1 MEFNPLKSHPSI
13 KMDDLSV
20 NLNKG
25 WAYQTLPEPIEY
37 DKEYWEKYIVY
48 EKNDICKNLNE
59 FRCSITEK
67 YCKNILEVGI
77 GSGIFLKN
85 LNINKKGFD
94 VNKHAVEWLKNNNL
108 YHNPYEEENNFDGF
122 CFWDVLEHF
131 ENPNDILCKVP
142 KNSYVITSLPIFD
155 DITRIHLSKHYRKNE
170 HLCYFTTLGFVGFM
184 NDCGFQLVELRND
197 EIKIGRENILSF
209 VFKIFEPR
217 NPPRLQPGEY
227 VKKNKQAE

>member
-1 MEFNPLKSHPSI
+1 MVLNPLKSHPSI

-25 WAYQTLPEPIEY
+25 WAYQALPGYIEY

-48 EKNDICKNLNE
+48 ETNDICKKLND

-67 YCKNILEVGI
+67 YCTNVLDVGI

-94 VNKHAVEWLKNNNL
+94 VNKHAVEWLKDNNL
-108 YHNPYEEENNFDGF
+108 YHNPYEEENDFDGF

-131 ENPNDILCKVP
+131 ENPNDILCKIP
-142 KNSYVITSLPIFD
+142 KNSYVITSLPIFN
-155 DITRIHLSKHYRKNE
+155 DITKVHLSKHYRPNE
-170 HLCYFTTLGFVGFM
+170 HLCYFTSDGLINFFSELLF
-184 NDCGFQLVELRND
+184 DCVEIRSD
-197 EIKIGRENILSF
+197 EIKIGRQDVLAF
-209 VFKIFEPR
+209 VFK
-217 NPPRLQPGEY
+217 
-227 VKKNKQAE
+227 KA

>member
-1 MEFNPLKSHPSI
+1 LAKRTGQEVMVLNPLKSHPSI

-25 WAYQTLPEPIEY
+25 WAYQALPGYIEY

-48 EKNDICKNLNE
+48 ETNDICKKLND

-67 YCKNILEVGI
+67 YCTNVLDVGI

-94 VNKHAVEWLKNNNL
+94 VNKHAVEWLKDNNL
-108 YHNPYEEENNFDGF
+108 YHNPYEEENDFDGF

-131 ENPNDILCKVP
+131 ENPNDILCKIP
-142 KNSYVITSLPIFD
+142 KNSYVITSLPIFN
-155 DITRIHLSKHYRKNE
+155 DITKVHLSKHYRPNE
-170 HLCYFTTLGFVGFM
+170 HLCYFTSDGLINFFSELLF
-184 NDCGFQLVELRND
+184 DCVEIRSD
-197 EIKIGRENILSF
+197 EIKIGRQDVLAF
-209 VFKIFEPR
+209 VFK
-217 NPPRLQPGEY
+217 
-227 VKKNKQAE
+227 KA

>member
-1 MEFNPLKSHPSI
+1 MAKRTGQEVMVLNPLKSHPSI

-25 WAYQTLPEPIEY
+25 WAYQTLSGYIEY
-37 DKEYWEKYIVY
+37 GKEYWEKYIVY
-48 EKNDICKNLNE
+48 ETNDICKKLND

-67 YCKNILEVGI
+67 YCTNVLDVGI

-108 YHNPYEEENNFDGF
+108 YHNPYEEENDFNGF

-131 ENPNDILCKVP
+131 ENPNDILCKIP
-142 KNSYVITSLPIFD
+142 KNSYVITSLPIFN
-155 DITRIHLSKHYRKNE
+155 DITKVHLSKHYRPNE
-170 HLCYFTTLGFVGFM
+170 HLCYFTSDGLINFFSELLF
-184 NDCGFQLVELRND
+184 DCVEIRSD
-197 EIKIGRENILSF
+197 EIKIGRQDVLAF
-209 VFKIFEPR
+209 VFK
-217 NPPRLQPGEY
+217 
-227 VKKNKQAE
+227 KA